1 MRSRDV
7 VGAQGDARRY
17 VPALERGAEPEYDR
31 QAETE
36 WSGEGRDVMVLTRR
50 GKEKKH
56 RATREYLLGRADMQV
71 RRDAIT
77 AHVWDGD
84 PRSAQR
90 TSTAS
95 MITVKG
101 PSGAIAESARQQ

>member
-1 MRSRDV
+1 
-7 VGAQGDARRY
+7 
-17 VPALERGAEPEYDR
+17 
-31 QAETE
+31 
-36 WSGEGRDVMVLTRR
+36 MVLTRR
-50 GKEKKH
+50 AKENEH
-56 RATREYLLGRADMQV
+56 RAMREEGSLGRADMRE

-84 PRSAQR
+84 PRSAQS

-101 PSGAIAESARQQ
+101 PSGAIAEGARQ